1 MKKEF
6 RFSVEFVNT
15 IDTETM
21 PAHVAHFVENAPEA
35 FAEISREAMIEMF
48 SNELLPVANK
58 GNSYA
63 TLSVA

>member
-6 RFSVEFVNT
+6 RFSVDFVNT
-15 IDTETM
+15 IDTDTM
-21 PAHVAHFVENAPEA
+21 PADVAHFVENAPEI
-35 FAEISREAMIEMF
+35 FLQVSKEAMIEMF
-48 SNELLPVANK
+48 DKNLLPIANK

>member
-15 IDTETM
+15 IDTDTM
-21 PAHVAHFVENAPEA
+21 PAHVAHYVENAPEL
-35 FAEISREAMIEMF
+35 FEQVSREAMIEMF
-48 SNELLPVANK
+48 ATELLPVANA
-58 GNSYA
+58 GNTYA